1 MKFKTLLMMGLCS
14 IATISFADSTM
25 QYPSHAPFKGLAF
38 EHHDWQVSCDN
49 IGTCRIAGY
58 HQGEET
64 RHLVSVLLT
73 RTMDNKKPIQGMV
86 QVDLLYDTVFDYMFP
101 LEMKINGKSYGH
113 IRKVKDNHFLNAT
126 QIQALL
132 HHANQNAKIEFIA
145 GEHVWQLSDKG
156 MSAVLLKADEYQQ
169 RVNTPSAWI
178 KKGNQA
184 NPQGNYYAPSI
195 KAKSLPKQLNQR
207 SIPWDS
213 KQGQALVKI
222 LAQTVDT
229 REIADIDT
237 KTTKP
242 HCSELVDREN
252 VHYPEFKVIDVS
264 KTQKLV
270 SYQCWS
276 GAYNTGYGVWLMN
289 HDLSQVQQL
298 VTVDASDVPDR
309 EYPDNEIVANHKS
322 RGIGDCWVNQTW
334 IWNGQKFIKTYA
346 GSTGMCRGFAGG
358 AWVLPTYS
366 VDLDNNKSQRA
377 ILSNGSSK

>member
-1 MKFKTLLMMGLCS
+1 MKFKTLLMMGLFS
-14 IATISFADSTM
+14 MASLSFADSTM
-25 QYPSHAPFKGLAF
+25 QYPSYAPFKGLEF

-58 HQGEET
+58 HDDEEIDN
-64 RHLVSVLLT
+64 RLVSVLLT
-73 RTMDNKKPIQGMV
+73 RTIDDKKPIQGV
-86 QVDLLYDTVFDYMFP
+86 VKVELLYDTVFDYILP
-101 LEMKINGKSYGH
+101 LEMKINGKSYGQLG
-113 IRKVKDNHFLNAT
+113 KVKDEHLLNGT
-126 QIQALL
+126 QIQALIQY
-132 HHANQNAKIEFIA
+132 ANQNAKIEFIA
-145 GEHVWQLSDKG
+145 GEYIWQLSDKG

-184 NPQGNYYAPSI
+184 NPQGHYYMPSM
-195 KAKSLPKQLNQR
+195 KAKVLPKQLNQR
-207 SIPWDS
+207 SIPWES

-222 LAQTVDT
+222 LAKTVDT
-229 REIADIDT
+229 RDVVEQGRATKPACRDLIDT
-237 KTTKP
+237 KF
-242 HCSELVDREN
+242 
-252 VHYPEFKVIDVS
+252 VHSPAFHVIDVS

-276 GAYNTGYGVWLMN
+276 GAYNTGYGAWLMN
-289 HDLSQVQQL
+289 YDLSQVQQL
-298 VTVDASDVPDR
+298 VTVHASDVPDR
-309 EYPDNEIVANHKS
+309 QYPNNKIMANHKS